1 MQRDF
6 DSRHRITKALAHVIP
21 EYMGHND
28 SVVGMQVGREEIRK
42 RFDDIPFNPT
52 KNIARIK
59 LPSQGVFDY
68 SRAYLLV
75 TASCAQVGGTYV
87 RFPLGFW
94 NIITQIRI
102 LDGGKELLNW
112 RDVNLL
118 YSIQYEIARQTTID
132 STFAPSLYG
141 VANQATR
148 NAWAV
153 GHDYIVALN
162 VDLLTSKVLD
172 YTMLKNALELEITFE
187 QPARLLETDGVT
199 YTYLVSSMDLILEQ
213 LKKVPSSYRRGLRSL
228 NAIHYIVDEYHPY
241 RTTFT
246 GANINFTIPHV
257 SQSIVGLM
265 ILMRDNTTLADPT
278 VNDKFNTY
286 NYNNAQ
292 ELRLKLNEE
301 FLTEEP
307 MPLTGQCLRG
317 YMQLFKF
324 LGHWEAQGVYGDV
337 MALSS
342 QQWLNNK
349 FVLCWDME
357 DHPHLWKHYI
367 NEREAH
373 PDSNF
378 TLEMRLAAPPA
389 VQQELLIWILTKA
402 VVIKRQGYLNVVR

>member
-1 MQRDF
+1 
-6 DSRHRITKALAHVIP
+6 
-21 EYMGHND
+21 
-28 SVVGMQVGREEIRK
+28 
-42 RFDDIPFNPT
+42 
-52 KNIARIK
+52 
-59 LPSQGVFDY
+59 
-68 SRAYLLV
+68 
-75 TASCAQVGGTYV
+75 
-87 RFPLGFW
+87 
-94 NIITQIRI
+94 
-102 LDGGKELLNW
+102 
-112 RDVNLL
+112 
-118 YSIQYEIARQTTID
+118 
-132 STFAPSLYG
+132 
-141 VANQATR
+141 
-148 NAWAV
+148 
-153 GHDYIVALN
+153 
-162 VDLLTSKVLD
+162 
-172 YTMLKNALELEITFE
+172 MLKNALELEITFE

-213 LKKVPSSYRRGLRSL
+213 LKKIPHSYRQGLRSL
-228 NAIHYIVDEYHPY
+228 GAIHYIVDEYHPY

-257 SQSIVGLM
+257 SQSIIGLM

-301 FLTEEP
+301 YLTEEP

-367 NEREAH
+367 NIREAH

-378 TLEMRLAAPPA
+378 TLEMRLGAPPG
-389 VQQELLIWILTKA
+389 VQQELLIWIMTKA
-402 VVIKRQGYLNVVR
+402 VVIKRHGFLNVVR